1 MALSKQGMKSQ
12 FLNTEP
18 EEWDTP
24 AVVEMLTRTRVSE
37 VRRPASTTG
46 TKKIQKKSIHKNK
59 YILVVD
65 IR

>member
-46 TKKIQKKSIHKNK
+46 TKKNLKKKCSQKQIHSSSR
-59 YILVVD
+59 Y
-65 IR
+65 